1 MKIFLFL
8 SLLIILPYTAY
19 ANAANISI
27 EVFTDSN
34 HPINVTSDVIY
45 YKLDSFS
52 KLLFSLNRDLKYSS
66 NKETDIEQAKK
77 IFLSYKPF
85 LKKASKS
92 IFLAKQYNLTEYPAF
107 VFNKEAVFYGST
119 SLQDA
124 KLAYKL
130 WKAKLQKEKQENN
143 QNRDRE
149 VSA

>member
-1 MKIFLFL
+1 MKISLFLF
-8 SLLIILPYTAY
+8 LLIILPYAAY
-19 ANAANISI
+19 ANTANISI

-45 YKLDSFS
+45 YKLDFLS
-52 KLLFSLNRDLKYSS
+52 KLLFSLNRDLKYYS
-66 NKETDIEQAKK
+66 NKKADIEQAKK
-77 IFLSYKPF
+77 IFLSYKPA
-85 LKKASKS
+85 LEKASKS

-119 SLQDA
+119 SLEDA

-130 WKAKLQKEKQENN
+130 WKGKKQQEEQKNN